1 MIKAYL
7 AWIPS
12 YYEGEDVET
21 RYVIYKDGELIEKE
35 SKWED
40 YCKPA
45 LCGLLAMGKLLDRL
59 KDWKDEEIQIIIN
72 DGSIYELLMGVSMT
86 NKRNVLH
93 MAAEIREEMDKFSDL
108 EIENVSADHLKIEKW
123 DKILKA

>member
-1 MIKAYL
+1 
-7 AWIPS
+7 
-12 YYEGEDVET
+12 
-21 RYVIYKDGELIEKE
+21 
-35 SKWED
+35 
-40 YCKPA
+40 
-45 LCGLLAMGKLLDRL
+45 
-59 KDWKDEEIQIIIN
+59 
-72 DGSIYELLMGVSMT
+72 MT

>member
-21 RYVIYKDGELIEKE
+21 RYVIYKEGELIEKE

-45 LCGLLAMGKLLDRL
+45 LCGLFAIEKLLYVL
-59 KDWKDEEIQIIIN
+59 KDWEDEEIQIIIN
-72 DGSIYELLMGVSMT
+72 DGSVYELLMGISMT
-86 NKRNVLH
+86 NKGDVLH
-93 MAAEIREEMDKFSDL
+93 MAAKIREEIDKFSDL
-108 EIENVSADHLKIEKW
+108 EIENVSGDHLRIEKW
-123 DKILKA
+123 DEILKA